1 MPGKGDNSDPAWNL
15 IRRAL
20 IRATSWAHSKG
31 FTWKG
36 ESCYWVTRAALL
48 LVIDTRDGRT
58 TWQVDGG
65 PVLVGE
71 DPKSVH
77 LMYADHYL
85 QGRGDSARMGHV
97 GYPFLWGR
105 TRGYEA
111 AKSVAWG
118 LKDLPNPLRDYG
130 SFNPW
135 DPTSRMLPTP
145 AQAGSALLQML
156 GEELEQR
163 LRTNPANPTS
173 RPDEQSVYWADEG
186 LKDGVEDWKNNPTLP
201 GWTGGSPF

>member
-1 MPGKGDNSDPAWNL
+1 MSGKGDPTDPTWNI

-20 IRATSWAHSKG
+20 IRATAWAHSKH

-48 LVIDTRDGRT
+48 IVIDTRDGLSAWR
-58 TWQVDGG
+58 VDGG

-77 LMYADHYL
+77 LMEADHYL
-85 QGRGDSARMGHV
+85 HARGDASRMGHV
-97 GYPFLWGR
+97 GYPFLWPR
-105 TRGYEA
+105 TRIYEEV
-111 AKSVAWG
+111 KTVAWG
-118 LKDLPNPLRDYG
+118 LKDLPNPLRSPG

-135 DPTSRMLPTP
+135 DPTAALPSP
-145 AQAGSALLQML
+145 VQAGSAVLQML
-156 GEELEQR
+156 GDELEYR
-163 LRTNPANPTS
+163 LRKNKGNPVS

-186 LKDGVEDWKNNPTLP
+186 LKDGIADWNSNPSVP
-201 GWTGGSPF
+201 GVTGGSPF